1 MTTDGKKWHYLAWRS
16 LQALFRG
23 ISSNHNGD
31 FYCLNC
37 CHSYR
42 PENRLKKH
50 EKVFNNQ
57 DYCYVEMPKE
67 HNKILKD
74 CHREKSLKAPFI
86 IEFDIDIWQV
96 ILKKYFPF
104 KIILKNLLKKKAEHE
119 PSGCALSLTCSFDAT
134 KNKHDYK
141 RG

>member
-1 MTTDGKKWHYLAWRS
+1 MITDGKKWNYLALRS

-23 ISSNHNGD
+23 MSSNHNGE

-42 PENRLKKH
+42 TENRLKKH
-50 EKVFNNQ
+50 EKVFKNH

-74 CHREKSLKAPFI
+74 RHGEKSLKAPFI
-86 IEFDIDIWQV
+86 IEFDIDI
-96 ILKKYFPF
+96 
-104 KIILKNLLKKKAEHE
+104 
-119 PSGCALSLTCSFDAT
+119 
-134 KNKHDYK
+134 
-141 RG
+141 